1 MYRQDD
7 RIGVNNAKESVY
19 IIFMYNRFIIA
30 QSLTSGVKQQLTS
43 LFLLLCAIQFMYLHK
58 KCNTFC
64 IGRINQK
71 TLKKPIAGEK
81 IVENGKKIYI

>member
-30 QSLTSGVKQQLTS
+30 QSLTSGVKQQLTP
-43 LFLLLCAIQFMYLHK
+43 LFYCYVRYNLC
-58 KCNTFC
+58 
-64 IGRINQK
+64 
-71 TLKKPIAGEK
+71 
-81 IVENGKKIYI
+81 IYIKNAILFVYVE